1 MAMRSRIPSKKTDKK
16 VFSKTAGATKAMN
29 LRANPMRGG
38 FRL

>member
-1 MAMRSRIPSKKTDKK
+1 MAMRSKVRKNADKK
-16 VFSKTAGATKAMN
+16 VFSKTAGNTKSMN

>member
-1 MAMRSRIPSKKTDKK
+1 MAIRSKVSPGRDKRS
-16 VFSKTAGATKAMN
+16 FSRTAGQTKAMN

>member
-1 MAMRSRIPSKKTDKK
+1 MAMRSKVRKNQDKK
-16 VFSKTAGATKAMN
+16 VFSRTAGNTKAMN